1 MDALLI
7 ACIFMLGIA
16 PAIADDDDKPA
27 ASTGQGAI
35 VLAAKA
41 QAASGLQTITLAAVS
56 NHPEFTA
63 YGKAVNIQPLMELRH
78 RYLVAL
84 SERGGAA
91 ARFKQAEQNIRRQ
104 QDLYREGVAS
114 KHNLQIQQ
122 AQWHTDKALFDASG
136 VQGKAIID
144 EARLTWGQKLAEW
157 ALSADADQL
166 SGFLSGEKTLL
177 HITLPVNKQ
186 LAGDI
191 KSIEVEAS
199 GNRSAAIKA
208 ELISAAPQTDATAQ
222 GESYFFQVDGRRDC
236 SGQSCDMHAIPGDCR
251 VRSRRTCGIHTVP
264 GDNRIRTGMRVAAW
278 IPEPGES
285 QSGVVIPKSAL
296 IWHMDQA
303 FVYIKTAEE
312 QFSRRPIEHYSATAG
327 GYFVGSGLSA
337 GEQLV
342 VTGGQ
347 MLLSE
352 EFRGQIPD
360 EDD

>member
-1 MDALLI
+1 MNALLI
-7 ACIFMLGIA
+7 ACILMLGA
-16 PAIADDDDKPA
+16 VPAIADDDDKPA
-27 ASTGQGAI
+27 ANTGQGAI

-41 QAASGLQTITLAAVS
+41 QSASGLQTITLTSVS
-56 NHPEFTA
+56 DHPEFAA

-84 SERGGAA
+84 TERGGAT

-104 QDLYREGVAS
+104 QDLYREGATS
-114 KHNLQIQQ
+114 KHNLQVQQ
-122 AQWHTDKALFDASG
+122 AQWQTDKALFDASG
-136 VQGKAIID
+136 VQGQAIID
-144 EARLTWGQKLAEW
+144 EARLTWGSKLTEW

-166 SGFLSGEKTLL
+166 SGFLSGKKTLL

-186 LAGDI
+186 LASDI
-191 KSIEVEAS
+191 HSIEVEAS
-199 GNRSAAIKA
+199 GNRSQAIKA

-222 GESYFFQVDGRRDC
+222 GESYFFQTSGRRDC
-236 SGQSCDMHAIPGDCR
+236 YGQS
-251 VRSRRTCGIHTVP
+251 CGIHTIP
-264 GDNRIRTGMRVAAW
+264 GDNHIRTGMRVAAW
-278 IPEPGES
+278 IPEQGENR
-285 QSGVVIPKSAL
+285 SGVVIPKSAL

-303 FVYIKTAEE
+303 FVYVKTAEE
-312 QFSRRPIEHYSATAG
+312 QFSRRPIGHYSATAG
-327 GYFVGSGLSA
+327 GYFVGSGLSE

>member
-1 MDALLI
+1 MKALLM
-7 ACIFMLGIA
+7 ACFLILSVA
-16 PAIADDDDKPA
+16 SVIADDDDKPVA
-27 ASTGQGAI
+27 NAGQGTIA
-35 VLAAKA
+35 LAAKA
-41 QAASGLQTITLAAVS
+41 QSLSGLQTITLTSVS
-56 NHPEFTA
+56 DHPEFTA
-63 YGKAVNIQPLMELRH
+63 YGKAVNIQPLIELRN

-84 SERGGAA
+84 TERSGAT
-91 ARFKQAEQNIRRQ
+91 ARFKQAEQNIKRQ

-114 KHNLQIQQ
+114 KHNLQVQQ
-122 AQWHTDKALFDASG
+122 AQWQTDKALFDASG

-144 EARLTWGQKLAEW
+144 EARLTWGKKLTEW

-166 SGFLSGEKTLL
+166 SGFLSGQKTLL

-186 LAGDI
+186 LASDI
-191 KSIEVEAS
+191 QSIEVEAS

-222 GESYFFQVDGRRDC
+222 GESYFFQTDGRRDC
-236 SGQSCDMHAIPGDCR
+236 SGQSCGIHAIPGDN
-251 VRSRRTCGIHTVP
+251 H
-264 GDNRIRTGMRVAAW
+264 IRTGMRIAAW
-278 IPEPGES
+278 IPEQGES
-285 QSGVVIPKSAL
+285 RSGVVIPKSAL
-296 IWHMDQA
+296 IWYMDQA

-312 QFSRRPIEHYSATAG
+312 QFSRRPIGHYSVTSG
-327 GYFVGSGLSA
+327 GYFVDSGLSA

-342 VTGGQ
+342 VSGGQ